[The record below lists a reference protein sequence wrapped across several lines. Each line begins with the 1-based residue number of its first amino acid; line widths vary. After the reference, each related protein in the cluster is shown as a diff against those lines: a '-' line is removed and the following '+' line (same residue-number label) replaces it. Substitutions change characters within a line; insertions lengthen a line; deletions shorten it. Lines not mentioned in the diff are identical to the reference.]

1 MQLFNQPTLLTA
13 DKYASDVVKK
23 IRSARKRILIV
34 ATVLRD
40 DDPNSHAIVEALC
53 EASDRG
59 VETIVYID
67 TFTYLEPKGFAL
79 RSSKR
84 QPARTIQAMKLERRL
99 KQHGITF
106 HWLGRKTIGLLVGRT
121 HSKWT
126 VIDDVVYTF
135 GGVNLDHSSFTNV
148 DYIFRLKNALLA
160 DVIAKEQEHIYSL
173 DCSGGAARSHSYAIS
188 DQSITLFDGGLIGDS
203 IIYRRACD
211 LAQKADK
218 IILVSQYCPTG
229 RLAHILKKKP
239 SILYFNHWRHA
250 SSLNRFLI
258 TLGMFTAKHDTSYTR
273 DAYLHAK
280 FIIFTM
286 PDGQKV
292 AITGSHNFMFGSG
305 AMGTR
310 EIALETTDHHII
322 RQLESF
328 LHQHVV

>member
-13 DKYASDVVKK
+13 NKYASDVVKK

-40 DDPNSHAIVEALC
+40 DGPNSHAIVEALC

-203 IIYRRACD
+203 IIY
-211 LAQKADK
+211 
-218 IILVSQYCPTG
+218 
-229 RLAHILKKKP
+229 
-239 SILYFNHWRHA
+239 NHWRHA

-273 DAYLHAK
+273 DAYLHTK